1 MNNENSNLKILIVE
15 DDYLVSV
22 QIIETLT
29 QLGYK
34 NIVEASN
41 GLEAIDVV
49 KATRPDI
56 IFMDLEMPEMDGIK
70 ASLEI
75 QAKYPTPIV
84 ILTAYENR
92 ELLNDASNAGVAAY
106 LVKPLKKDLV
116 EKVIIIALAR
126 HNDLIK
132 MKNLNLK
139 LQKTLDEIKT
149 LKGILPICSECQNIK
164 DENNNWIEI
173 QQYITTHTEA
183 ELTHSL
189 CPHCAESLFGEQDWY
204 KRMKS
209 KKNREIR

>member
-1 MNNENSNLKILIVE
+1 MNNENSDIKILVVE

-22 QIIETLT
+22 QIIETLF

-41 GLEAIDVV
+41 GLEAIEVV
-49 KATRPDI
+49 KTIHPDI

-70 ASLEI
+70 ASMEI

-92 ELLNDASNAGVAAY
+92 ELLKDASEVGVSAY

-126 HNDLIK
+126 HNDLIE
-132 MKNLNLK
+132 MRNLNLK
-139 LQKTLDEIKT
+139 LQKVLDEINT
-149 LKGILPICSECQNIK
+149 LNGILPICSECKKIK
-164 DENNNWIEI
+164 DENNHWIKIED
-173 QQYITTHTEA
+173 YIVTHTEA
-183 ELTHSL
+183 ELSHSL
-189 CPHCAESLFGEQDWY
+189 CPNCAESLYGEED
-204 KRMKS
+204 KCVMK
-209 KKNREIR
+209 I